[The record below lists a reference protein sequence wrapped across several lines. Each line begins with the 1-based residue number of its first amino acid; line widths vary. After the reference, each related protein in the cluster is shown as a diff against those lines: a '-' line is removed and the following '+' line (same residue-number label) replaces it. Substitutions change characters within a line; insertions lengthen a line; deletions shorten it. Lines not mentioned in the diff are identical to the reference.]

1 MTHRTLAAFLFTSLA
16 AASATAQSRLEV
28 SGQFVATELDELDST
43 DYGFGGRLGFA
54 ATPLFTFE
62 GELSFF
68 PSDIPDVVPVSSS
81 RLEGLFGVKVGPRF
95 DRFSVFGK
103 ARPGFVQFGE
113 ASEPVI
119 CILIFP
125 PPLGCVL
132 AGGETVFAL
141 DLGGGV
147 EFFPSERTLLRFDV
161 SDLMLKY
168 PGPSF
173 NRDFEAFDDD
183 GFWGHNLRLS
193 VAAGYRF

>member
-1 MTHRTLAAFLFTSLA
+1 MTHRTLAALWFLFLV
-16 AASATAQSRLEV
+16 ASSAGAQSRLEA
-28 SGQFVATELDELDST
+28 SGQFVVTDLSELDST

-54 ATPLFTFE
+54 VTRLFTFE
-62 GELSFF
+62 GELNFF
-68 PSDIPDVVPVSSS
+68 PSDIPELVSVSSS

-95 DRFSVFGK
+95 GRFSVFGK
-103 ARPGFVQFGE
+103 VRPGFVEFGE
-113 ASEPVI
+113 ATEPVI

-147 EFFPSERTLLRFDV
+147 EFFPSEQTLLRFDV
-161 SDLMLKY
+161 SDLMLQY

-173 NRDFEAFDDD
+173 NRDREAFDED
-183 GFWGHNLRLS
+183 GFWGHNLRLAVS
-193 VAAGYRF
+193 GGYRF

>member
-1 MTHRTLAAFLFTSLA
+1 MTNRILAALVLTCIAGNFA
-16 AASATAQSRLEV
+16 RAQSKMEV
-28 SGQFVATELDELDST
+28 SGQLVVTDLTELDTT
-43 DYGFGGRLGFA
+43 DYGFGGRFGFA

-68 PSDIPDVVPVSSS
+68 PSDIPDVVPLTSS

-95 DRFSVFGK
+95 GRFSVFGK
-103 ARPGFVQFGE
+103 ARPGFVRFGE
-113 ASEPVI
+113 ASAPVV

-132 AGGETVFAL
+132 AEGETVFAL

-147 EFFPSERTLLRFDV
+147 EFFPTERSLLRFDV

-168 PGPSF
+168 PGPVF
-173 NRDFEAFDDD
+173 NREMEAFTED
-183 GFWGHNLRLS
+183 GFWGHNLRFAVS
-193 VAAGYRF
+193 AGYRF

>member
-1 MTHRTLAAFLFTSLA
+1 MTNRVLTALALTCVVG
-16 AASATAQSRLEV
+16 ASAHAQSKMEV
-28 SGQFVATELDELDST
+28 SGQLVVTDLQELDTT
-43 DYGFGGRLGFA
+43 DYGFGGRFGFA

-62 GELSFF
+62 GELNYF
-68 PSDIPDVVPVSSS
+68 PSDIPDLVPLTSS

-95 DRFSVFGK
+95 NRFSVFGK

-113 ASEPVI
+113 ATAPVI

-147 EFFPSERTLLRFDV
+147 EYFPSERTLLRFDV
-161 SDLMLKY
+161 SDLMLQY
-168 PGPSF
+168 PGPTF
-173 NRDFEAFDDD
+173 NRDMEVFTED
-183 GFWGHNLRLS
+183 GFWGHNLRFAIS
-193 VAAGYRF
+193 GGYRF

>member
-1 MTHRTLAAFLFTSLA
+1 MTHRSLATLSLLFLF
-16 AASATAQSRLEV
+16 AASASAQSRLEV
-28 SGQFVATELDELDST
+28 SGQFVGTDLKELETT
-43 DYGFGGRLGFA
+43 DYGFGGRVGFA

-62 GELSFF
+62 GELNYF
-68 PSDIPDVVPVSSS
+68 PSDIPDVVPVTSS

-113 ASEPVI
+113 ATEPVI

-125 PPLGCVL
+125 PPLGCIL

-147 EFFPSERTLLRFDV
+147 EFFPSERSLLRFDV
-161 SDLMLKY
+161 SDLMLQY

-173 NRDFEAFDDD
+173 NRDREAFDED
-183 GFWGHNLRLS
+183 GFWGHNLRFS
-193 VAAGYRF
+193 IAAGYRF